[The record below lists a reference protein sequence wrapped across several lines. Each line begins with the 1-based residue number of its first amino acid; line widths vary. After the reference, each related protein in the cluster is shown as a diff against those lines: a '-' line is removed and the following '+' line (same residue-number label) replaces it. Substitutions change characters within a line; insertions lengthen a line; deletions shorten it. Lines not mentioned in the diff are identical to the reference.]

1 MLGFSKPKVSAQSHK
16 ESHGN
21 QPDCSGQ
28 RRMNTEGQIQ
38 KKVRWISNLEDDGER
53 RRMSAEARTGG
64 GVSAKLSSAIIRYR
78 PLVC

>member
-1 MLGFSKPKVSAQSHK
+1 
-16 ESHGN
+16 
-21 QPDCSGQ
+21 
-28 RRMNTEGQIQ
+28 MNTEGQIQ